1 MILLAGEVSHTRIV
15 PNLISISLHL
25 QSILGIKVSQAVLD
39 YFGTIQVPLIHY
51 TSFLICGPQ
60 TFCSESSQHF

>member
-51 TSFLICGPQ
+51 TSLICGPQ
-60 TFCSESSQHF
+60 TLCSESPQHF